1 MRPSVCS
8 FHFCFPCV
16 YSSLI
21 VRSFLEPG
29 LPCYNFG
36 ASNIRF
42 NRMFFEKSKHRLSSL
57 FFSLEL
63 PCCYRPYL
71 FWPVMG
77 VFFISWDLW
86 QEMTFVSV
94 HRQYQCL
101 IMLHCSLTLCE
112 VLADYIPQGSRLLYR
127 SCLHRRTY
135 QTVVVQPLDAPPR
148 NHRRREASKAIS
160 HVILRYRQH
169 ANP

>member
-1 MRPSVCS
+1 MRLAVCS
-8 FHFCFPCV
+8 FRFCFPCV
-16 YSSLI
+16 CSSLI
-21 VRSFLEPG
+21 IHSFLEPG

-36 ASNIRF
+36 ASNIKF
-42 NRMFFEKSKHRLSSL
+42 NRMFFEKLKHRLSSL
-57 FFSLEL
+57 FLPLEL
-63 PCCYRPYL
+63 PFCYCPYL

-101 IMLHCSLTLCE
+101 IMLYRYLTRCE
-112 VLADYIPQGSRLLYR
+112 VLADYTPQGSRLLYR
-127 SCLHRRTY
+127 SCLHRWTY
-135 QTVVVQPLDAPPR
+135 QAVVVQPLDAPPR
-148 NHRRREASKAIS
+148 NHRRREASKADS

-169 ANP
+169 ANS

>member
-1 MRPSVCS
+1 MRLAVCS
-8 FHFCFPCV
+8 FVSVFPVSILLSSSAHFWNLDCHATILVPQT
-16 YSSLI
+16 
-21 VRSFLEPG
+21 
-29 LPCYNFG
+29 
-36 ASNIRF
+36 SNSTEC
-42 NRMFFEKSKHRLSSL
+42 FFEKSKRRLSSL
-57 FFSLEL
+57 FLSLEL

-86 QEMTFVSV
+86 QGMTFVSV

-101 IMLHCSLTLCE
+101 IMLPRYLALCE

-127 SCLHRRTY
+127 SCLHCWTY
-135 QTVVVQPLDAPPR
+135 QAVVVQPLDAPSR

-169 ANP
+169 ANS